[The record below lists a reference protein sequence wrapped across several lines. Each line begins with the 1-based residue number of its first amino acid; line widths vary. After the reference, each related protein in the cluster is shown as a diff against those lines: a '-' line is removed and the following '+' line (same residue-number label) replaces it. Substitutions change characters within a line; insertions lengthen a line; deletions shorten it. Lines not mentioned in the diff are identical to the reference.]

1 MIVSLP
7 TLDGRDLGQGLSFT
21 LDNKWVHMGRF
32 RKLSK
37 GLASVVES
45 ERGELRFAARD
56 PHRATTLAGSWQS
69 LAGILLL
76 GS

>member
-7 TLDGRDLGQGLSFT
+7 NLNGRDLCKGLSFP
-21 LDNKWVHMGRF
+21 LDNKRAYVGRF

-37 GLASVVES
+37 GLANVVVS

-56 PHRATTLAGSWQS
+56 PHRAATLAGSWQS

>member
-7 TLDGRDLGQGLSFT
+7 TLGGRGLGRGVSFP
-21 LDNKWVHMGRF
+21 LDNKRAYMGRF
-32 RKLSK
+32 RELSK

-56 PHRATTLAGSWQS
+56 PQRAATLAGSWLL